1 MQFQVDAGKIKD
13 VEVYSDALNIELA
26 EAISKIFKRNQIP
39 KRKPCVCSLD
49 YSGRRMRMSKI

>member
-26 EAISKIFKRNQIP
+26 EAIP
-39 KRKPCVCSLD
+39 KFLKESNTEKKPCVCSLD